1 MTLSCRAC
9 GAAAEPAGQRFGR
22 FAGRDFT
29 FARCRHCG
37 FGFVVDPLEDL
48 AAIYDEAYYRG
59 QGADPLVD
67 YIGELEAPG
76 RSIRLYEWRGILKA
90 VEALRGPVAGARW
103 LDYGCGN
110 GGLVR
115 YVRGRRAL
123 DMMGYEEGWA
133 AQAGR
138 EAGIPILDRAA
149 LDALEDGSCD
159 IVTAVEVIEHMVDP
173 AELLATARRLLKPG
187 GLLFLTTGNAA
198 PVADLARWSYATPE
212 IHVSF
217 FEPRTLAALFE
228 RHGLRAEQRGFLP
241 GHDDIIRFK
250 VLKNLGQRRRGVAEA
265 LVPWP
270 LLSRLVDRRYR
281 VTAHPVGWAVSPDPA
296 R

>member
-1 MTLSCRAC
+1 VTPSCRAC
-9 GAAAEPAGQRFGR
+9 GALAEPAGQRFGR
-22 FAGRDFT
+22 FAGRDFS
-29 FARCRHCG
+29 FARCRACG

-67 YIGELEAPG
+67 YIGELEAPE

-90 VEALRGPVAGARW
+90 VEALRGPVAGLRW

-115 YVRGRRAL
+115 HVRSRRAL
-123 DMMGYEEGWA
+123 DMMGFEEGWA
-133 AQAGR
+133 AEAGR
-138 EAGIPILDRAA
+138 EAGIPILDRAGFA
-149 LDALEDGSCD
+149 ALEEGSCD

-173 AELLATARRLLKPG
+173 AELLQAARRLLKPG
-187 GLLFLTTGNAA
+187 GLLFLTTGNLA
-198 PVADLARWSYATPE
+198 PVADLAGWSYATPE

-217 FEPRTLAALFE
+217 FEPRTLAALLE
-228 RHGLRAEQRGFLP
+228 RHGFRAEQRGFLP
-241 GHDDIIRFK
+241 GHEDIIRFK
-250 VLKNLGQRRRGVAEA
+250 VLKNLGRRWRGVAEA
-265 LVPWP
+265 LLAWS

-281 VTAHPVGWAVSPDPA
+281 VTAHPVGWAVSPGSA

>member
-90 VEALRGPVAGARW
+90 VEALRGSVAGARW

-198 PVADLARWSYATPE
+198 PVADQIGRA
-212 IHVSF
+212 HV
-217 FEPRTLAALFE
+217 
-228 RHGLRAEQRGFLP
+228 
-241 GHDDIIRFK
+241 
-250 VLKNLGQRRRGVAEA
+250 
-265 LVPWP
+265 
-270 LLSRLVDRRYR
+270 
-281 VTAHPVGWAVSPDPA
+281 
-296 R
+296 

>member
-1 MTLSCRAC
+1 VTLSCRAC
-9 GAAAEPAGQRFGR
+9 GAAAEPAGTRFGR
-22 FAGRDFT
+22 FAGRDFA
-29 FARCRHCG
+29 FARCRDCG
-37 FGFVVDPLEDL
+37 FGFVSDPLDDL

-67 YIGELEAPG
+67 YIGELEAPD
-76 RSIRLYEWRGILKA
+76 RSIRFYEWRGILKA
-90 VEALRGPVAGARW
+90 VEALRGSVAGARW

-115 YVRGRRAL
+115 HVRGRRRL

-133 AQAGR
+133 ARAGR
-138 EAGIPILDRAA
+138 DAGIPILDRAA
-149 LDALEDGSCD
+149 FAALEPGSCD

-173 AELLATARRLLKPG
+173 AELLVAARRLLKPG

-198 PVADLARWSYATPE
+198 PVADLTRWSYATPE

-250 VLKNLGQRRRGVAEA
+250 VLKNLGLRRRGAVEA

-270 LLSRLVDRRYR
+270 LLARLVDRRYR
-281 VTAHPVGWAVSPDPA
+281 VTAHPVGWAATSDPA
-296 R
+296 G